1 MTVHDQLWAIVH
13 SVCDPN
19 GIDIEGVFSRSKAP
33 KHAQARQR
41 CMRATK
47 AETTLTL
54 AQIGRFFKR
63 DHSTVMYALK
73 LTDIPFDELPP
84 LPLKK
89 PPGRIVIPQ
98 FARSP
103 PPPRPRYL
111 PSPLDRRRM
120 TIAERLRYSERRS
133 VARVLY
139 IHQAEYGSRPFAH
152 FHWWLREGCRRE
164 TASPLGQ
171 THDYPSSGDADT
183 HERHKSPPCA
193 DAVKHMEERK
203 CGESY
208 ANACT
213 NRASIM
219 ETE

>member
-33 KHAQARQR
+33 KHAQARHR

-63 DHSTVMYALK
+63 DHSTVMHALK
-73 LTDIPFDELPP
+73 LTDISFDELPP
-84 LPLKK
+84 LPIKP

-103 PPPRPRYL
+103 ARSPAPPLRKYL
-111 PSPLDRRRM
+111 PSPLERRRM
-120 TIAERLRYSERRS
+120 TTAERLRFSERRS

-139 IHQAEYGSRPFAH
+139 IHGAEYGPRPFAR
-152 FHWWLREGCRRE
+152 FHWWLQEGRFQKE
-164 TASPLGQ
+164 ASPLRQ
-171 THDYPSSGDADT
+171 THDYPLSRDANT
-183 HERHKSPPCA
+183 HEHHKLSPCA
-193 DAVKHMEERK
+193 QTIEHSEADK
-203 CGESY
+203 CQ
-208 ANACT
+208 
-213 NRASIM
+213 
-219 ETE
+219 